1 MEGIKGTSGHR
12 PEAGRIGDV
21 TPPAPVKPVPVAGVL
36 RVAAATVWAH
46 PRDVLLVVLVV
57 QGAIALLGIPLIAR
71 LFDLLDGQVEITS
84 WSALGVGEALANPFA
99 DLLLLAI
106 ALLIAGLL
114 YLEIAVLLVVAH
126 RHQRGE
132 RVTLR
137 AVVRDAVGPA
147 GSRRLRHPSTV
158 LLIPYLLLV
167 VPVGN
172 VGLGLVLSQAVRI
185 PDLVRGEVLSTVGG
199 AIAYVVVIAVA
210 VYLNLRLVFTVS
222 VLVSS
227 DASVLDAM
235 RASWRMTRRQSPRI
249 LALAAIVIAAT
260 AVVIAGILSLGLL
273 PTGWADANAPDAAVP
288 VAGVSLALIEVL
300 VFLAAGVGAAVLAN
314 AVVATERIRR
324 RLALPVRFVPDAT
337 AEPGDATRSRTL
349 RAAIPIVAVVVT
361 IGLAVANTATVHT
374 LMQANDT
381 LVIAHRGLVSAGV
394 ENTIPALEAV
404 VPLHPDFVEIDIQQT
419 KDGQFAVLHDP
430 TLQRL
435 AGLDKNVGDLTLAE
449 LEQITLTQNGHTAK
463 IDSLDDYIE
472 RALELDQRLL
482 IELKVRGDETP
493 DYLPTFIATLERY
506 DVEEFFWVHS
516 LDQPTIEELK
526 RLVPRVRTGF
536 IMTFNLGHAPVTNA
550 DFVVM
555 QELSYTTALRDEV
568 WADGKELLLWSVD
581 DIPTM
586 RRSLEDDVNGL
597 ITYVPEVAQEQR
609 AIVEDDTT
617 VASRLAE
624 LVRRLVGW

>member
-1 MEGIKGTSGHR
+1 MR
-12 PEAGRIGDV
+12 A
-21 TPPAPVKPVPVAGVL
+21 PAARVPVGATL
-36 RVAAATVWAH
+36 RRAVGIVAAH
-46 PRDVLLVVLVV
+46 PRDVLLIVLVV
-57 QGAIALLGIPLIAR
+57 QGAIALLGIPLIGR

-99 DLLLLAI
+99 DLLLLTLAV
-106 ALLIAGLL
+106 LIAGLL
-114 YLEIAVLLVVAH
+114 YVEAAVLLALAH

-132 RVTLR
+132 PVTLR
-137 AVVRDAVGPA
+137 AVARDVVGPA
-147 GSRRLRHPSTV
+147 GSQRLRHPSTV
-158 LLIPYLLLV
+158 LLVPYLLLV

-172 VGLGLVLSQAVRI
+172 LGLGLVLSQAVRL
-185 PDLVRGEVLSTVGG
+185 PDLLHGEVLATVGG
-199 AIAYVVVIAVA
+199 TITYLVAIVA
-210 VYLNLRLVFTVS
+210 ALYLNLRLVFTIAVF
-222 VLVSS
+222 VSS
-227 DASVLDAM
+227 DSSVLDAM
-235 RASWRMTRRQSPRI
+235 RASWWMTRRQSPRI
-249 LALAAIVIAAT
+249 LAIAAIVIAAT

-288 VAGVSLALIEVL
+288 VAGISLALIEVL
-300 VFLAAGVGAAVLAN
+300 VFLVVGFAAAVLAN
-314 AVVATERIRR
+314 AVVTAGGGWSSRPAERAVSRPTSR
-324 RLALPVRFVPDAT
+324 RLEQGLDTRAPMAR
-337 AEPGDATRSRTL
+337 ATR
-349 RAAIPIVAVVVT
+349 PPDVVAVIAAAVVT
-361 IGLAVANTATVHT
+361 IALAVSNTATVQS

-381 LVIAHRGLVSAGV
+381 LVIAHRGPVSAGV

-419 KDGQFAVLHDP
+419 EDAQFAVLHDP
-430 TLQRL
+430 DLERL
-435 AGLDKNVGDLTLAE
+435 AGRDEQVGDLTLAE
-449 LEQITLTQNGHTAK
+449 LEQITLSQNGHTAK
-463 IDSLDDYIE
+463 IDSLDAYIE

-482 IELKVRGDETP
+482 IELKIRGDETP
-493 DYLPTFIATLERY
+493 DYLERFIATLERY

-526 RLVPRVRTGF
+526 RLVPRIRTGF